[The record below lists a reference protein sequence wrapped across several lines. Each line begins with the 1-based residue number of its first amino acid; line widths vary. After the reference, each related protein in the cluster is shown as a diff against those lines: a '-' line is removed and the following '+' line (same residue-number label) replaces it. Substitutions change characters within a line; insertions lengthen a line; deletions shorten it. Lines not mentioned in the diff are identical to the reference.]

1 MSPPGLSTYGARFTR
16 ALVVVGL
23 LALGSVNQQ
32 GAALSAVG
40 LVGVALSWLATHP
53 HRPRVWAVTTA
64 LVAMV
69 TALAPSLMLVPWASA
84 GVALLVYLQLHRART
99 GSGPA
104 DDRVALVLA
113 LLMLL
118 YAGAS
123 RRTPAVGLAL
133 LTFVLLAPGALA
145 TLELRATELRAGDAR
160 AALGR
165 RGILGLAAAS
175 TLLTAAFFLLLPRID
190 AELLAS
196 SQGDAEMSGFE
207 GADVNLG
214 DLASLQGSEELI
226 LRVRVSDEH
235 NEPLYGPFY
244 LRGLALDW
252 FDGVRWASSRTATQR
267 ELVEPYD
274 FGLRPLPPG
283 VLRQEVHL
291 EPTVSAPLFAT
302 PTVTRL
308 FSDDRVRVD
317 ELNGRRFDDTPRRR
331 RYTAWVDPRLGDG
344 AIQSPTASEGRFGL
358 QLPSDLDP
366 RVAALAA
373 QIIGD
378 AVTPEDKARRLTR
391 HLRDTYAYQDI
402 PAEGEAG
409 QGLVSFLFDTR
420 RGHCEYFATALAVM
434 LRAVDVRA
442 VVVIGFYGGEWN
454 DVGGHINVRRSDA
467 HAWVEAELSP
477 GRWSLLDATPAGGM
491 SPGDQSLLSALSDTA
506 TAWWSRWVLDYD
518 LTSQIEGGRALA
530 NLFAPSGDAAP
541 GAAAPGLAA
550 ATPILVGVGALV
562 LAIGARGAFYGA
574 ARGPRRVIGPEER
587 AWREGLALA
596 VRRGH
601 DPPAALP
608 PVEAAEWIVA
618 RVGEPARPLLSL
630 AWLHHEARFS
640 ATPPPDGA
648 KRAKAAL
655 RALRLLPRA
664 VPPSS

>member
-1 MSPPGLSTYGARFTR
+1 MSRLGARFTR
-16 ALVVVGL
+16 VLVVVGL
-23 LALGSVNQQ
+23 LALASVDDQ
-32 GAALSAVG
+32 GAVLAAVG

-53 HRPRVWAVTTA
+53 HRPRVWAVATA
-64 LVAMV
+64 LVAMF
-69 TALAPSLMLVPWASA
+69 TALAPSLMLVPWGSV

-99 GSGPA
+99 GSGPS

-123 RRTPAVGLAL
+123 RRSPAVGLAL

-145 TLELRATELRAGDAR
+145 TLELRATELRAGDAD

-165 RGILGLAAAS
+165 RGILGLAGAS

-196 SQGDAEMSGFE
+196 GQGDAEMSGFE

-214 DLASLQGSEELI
+214 DLAGLQGSEELI
-226 LRVRVSDEH
+226 LRVRVSDA
-235 NEPLYGPFY
+235 NDEPLYGPFY

-267 ELVEPYD
+267 EIVEPYEL
-274 FGLRPLPPG
+274 GRRRLPPG
-283 VLRQEVHL
+283 ALRQEVHL

-302 PTVTRL
+302 PTVTRV
-308 FSDDRVRVD
+308 FTDERVQVD
-317 ELNGRRFDDTPRRR
+317 ELGGRRFDDAPRRR
-331 RYTAWVDPRLGDG
+331 RYTVWVDPSLGDG
-344 AIQSPTASEGRFGL
+344 AIQSASASQGRFAL
-358 QLPSDLDP
+358 QLPSELDP
-366 RVAALAA
+366 RVRALAL
-373 QIIGD
+373 QLVGD
-378 AVTPEDKARRLTR
+378 AATPEEKARRITR
-391 HLRDTYAYQDI
+391 HLQDTYAYRDI

-409 QGLVSFLFDTR
+409 QGLSAFLFDTR
-420 RGHCEYFATALAVM
+420 RGHCEYFATALAVL

-477 GRWSLLDATPAGGM
+477 GRWTLLDATPAGGM
-491 SPGDQSLLSALSDTA
+491 NPGDQGLLSALSDTA

-518 LTSQIEGGRALA
+518 LTTQIEGGRALA
-530 NLFAPSGDAAP
+530 NAFAPSGDAAP
-541 GAAAPGLAA
+541 GGPAPGLAS
-550 ATPILVGVGALV
+550 ATPILVGLGALV
-562 LAIGARGAFYGA
+562 LAVGARGALYGPSKA
-574 ARGPRRVIGPEER
+574 PRRVIGPEER
-587 AWREGLALA
+587 AWREGLTLA
-596 VRRGH
+596 QRRGH

-618 RVGEPARPLLSL
+618 RVGEPARPLLTL
-630 AWLHHEARFS
+630 AWLHHEARYGPG
-640 ATPPPDGA
+640 PPPDGA
-648 KRAKAAL
+648 SRAKAAL

-664 VPPSS
+664 VRPIS